1 MGPKGQLAARRK
13 ALGFSQESL
22 ARTLDI
28 STQTVSRWELGL
40 SSPRAR
46 YRAGLAEAL
55 NLTTAEL
62 EHLLTGN
69 GSLIA
74 NGHAVPAWLS
84 HYASLEQG
92 ASKLHGYE
100 PVTVPGLLQTRAY
113 TVMRAQL
120 DHLCT
125 MAAQPSISLRVL
137 PLSCAAGH
145 SAAFGSFDL
154 FTSAGSPAPFM
165 ACAETLTGFSYSD
178 SPTAIENYRLLFNHL
193 YEKAL
198 PPSESANLI
207 RTTSMEHYE

>member
-1 MGPKGQLAARRK
+1 M
-13 ALGFSQESL
+13 
-22 ARTLDI
+22 
-28 STQTVSRWELGL
+28 
-40 SSPRAR
+40 
-46 YRAGLAEAL
+46 
-55 NLTTAEL
+55 
-62 EHLLTGN
+62 
-69 GSLIA
+69 
-74 NGHAVPAWLS
+74 PAWLS

-113 TVMRAQL
+113 TAAVMRAHHVPVSDEDVTARVEARISRQAVFDRQPPLEFTCVIDESVLHRVTGGHDVMRAQL